1 MEGRKE
7 VVDTSEEDRA
17 RDGGRDDDEDEG
29 EDEGAKFELE
39 EVKVLDVK
47 EVNEIE
53 VEELFT
59 EEERGRPCVVAEDN
73 VGLLLFSPGELVAV
87 ICGRHENAIASEAK
101 RLRRTYAVSAHQN
114 TL

>member
-1 MEGRKE
+1 M
-7 VVDTSEEDRA
+7 VDTSEEDRV

-29 EDEGAKFELE
+29 AKIELE

-53 VEELFT
+53 VEELFN
-59 EEERGRPCVVAEDN
+59 EEERGKPCVVAEDN
-73 VGLLLFSPGELVAV
+73 VELLLFSPGELVAV
-87 ICGRHENAIASEAK
+87 ICGRIENAIASEAK